1 MLARVALPV
10 HLIFMIL
17 WRTMVVNN
25 VGDFKCSCQI
35 NIINAINAFDKVRGH
50 FGGVALSQWVEKLVG
65 TASCS
70 SQDLV
75 GA

>member
-1 MLARVALPV
+1 MLARVALPA
-10 HLIFMIL
+10 HLIFTVL
-17 WRTMVVNN
+17 WRTTVVNN

-35 NIINAINAFDKVRGH
+35 NIINTINAFDKVRGH
-50 FGGVALSQWVEKLVG
+50 FGGVTLSQWVEKLVG

-70 SQDLV
+70 LQDLV